1 VILSAVFA
9 ALAIGATTI
18 KDVSFRL
25 SQLSMTST
33 AGAFVSNAASRAHT
47 RAAFARNAIS
57 GTVSA
62 VTGCFAP
69 VQTVAPRFSHRDQA
83 FSIAHDLA
91 DCAHATPLSLRK
103 KVSDPLFGGAVATG
117 RRCAMGGIPRKASA
131 GVSARYCAHASSHDV
146 ALRVHADDRGPSR
159 GC

>member
-18 KDVSFRL
+18 KDVSSRL

-47 RAAFARNAIS
+47 RAAFARNATS
-57 GTVSA
+57 GTVNA
-62 VTGCFAP
+62 VTGCCAP
-69 VQTVAPRFSHRDQA
+69 VQTVAPPFSHRDEA

-91 DCAHATPLSLRK
+91 DCAHATLLSLRK
-103 KVSDPLFGGAVATG
+103 KGSDAVRWGSSDRPALCDG
-117 RRCAMGGIPRKASA
+117 RHSRKASA
-131 GVSARYCAHASSHDV
+131 GVSASI
-146 ALRVHADDRGPSR
+146 LRARFTPRHRG
-159 GC
+159 